1 MEAIEH
7 LERQLFAVLMGKP
20 VELPDPEQLAFQYLL
35 NFRWPMGV
43 ACPICDEQHHIRTV
57 SSASRWFC
65 RSCRSSFSI
74 RTDTILEGSRLPLL
88 TWLQAIWLVTV
99 QRDSSIDSQDLVDH
113 LNLSPKTAHY
123 MLYRLRAVLPK
134 LGSEFDHRESID
146 GIRRHQHHASPSC
159 ADPEYEPKFLAILGR
174 IFNPKRNSYVSL
186 REGPFLKKLEELEKE
201 SVHLVI
207 ASLPITKSFAPTYDP
222 YLGFERPAW
231 DDEAAYLHYDMIDP
245 GQFRTAET
253 LSNNLG
259 NAIIPSMVPGA
270 FLILFGQPEHL
281 YHIRKGIT
289 EAGLKT
295 TDSLVWL
302 NTSTEQT
309 YVPVEENLV
318 DRMNIFPSEKKQL
331 LRRLRKLRRPNSESS
346 FSLIVLAQKPFEGNI
361 VENWFRHRTGLVN
374 VNASLLESISST
386 LIALEKPR
394 EVEKECNLIRRPL
407 KLFEQLIKLYSSPGQ
422 VVLDPSAG
430 QGTIAIAALRAG
442 RAYIGFE
449 SDPNDI
455 IAANE
460 RIEKAKQD
468 YERA

>member
-1 MEAIEH
+1 MADE
-7 LERQLFAVLMGKP
+7 ERLRKRLYAMLKHRPSEQDRND
-20 VELPDPEQLAFQYLL
+20 PDKLAFCYLL
-35 NFRWPMGV
+35 DFRWPSGG
-43 ACPICDEQHHIRTV
+43 ACPTCDEQHDITFA
-57 SSASRWFC
+57 SSSHRW
-65 RSCRSSFSI
+65 SCRRCGTSFSI
-74 RTDTILEGSRLPLL
+74 RTDTILEGSRLSLI
-88 TWLQAIWLVTV
+88 TWLRAFWLIAIKS
-99 QRDSSIDSQDLVDH
+99 DSVDCSDFVRE
-113 LNLSPKTAHY
+113 LSVVPKTADY
-123 MLYRLRAVLPK
+123 MLYRIRSVLPQ
-134 LGSEFDHRESID
+134 LGSEYDYQSSICTDQNNES
-146 GIRRHQHHASPSC
+146 
-159 ADPEYEPKFLAILGR
+159 KFQAILGR
-174 IFNPKRNSYVSL
+174 IFNPKRNSFISL
-186 REGPFLKKLEELEKE
+186 RKGPFLKKLEELEKE

-207 ASLPITKSFAPTYDP
+207 ASLPITKSFASTYDP

-231 DDEAAYLHYDMIDP
+231 DDESAYFNYDIIDP

-259 NAIIPSMVPGA
+259 NAILPSMVPGA
-270 FLILFGQPEHL
+270 FMILFGQPEHL
-281 YHIRKGIT
+281 YHIRKGLT
-289 EAGLKT
+289 EAGLKV

-331 LRRLRKLRRPNSESS
+331 LRRLRKLRRPNSESI
-346 FSLIVLAQKPFEGNI
+346 FSLIVLAQKPFEGNV
-361 VENWFRHRTGLVN
+361 VENWLRHRTGLVN

-449 SDPNDI
+449 SDPNHI